1 MLSRALSNVTSVPV
15 VGSKVE
21 ARRTKTSIVGDRQV
35 LELDCW
41 GWGLRRVSVDDE
53 TVAET
58 VTYVVSEDCNRSQ

>member
-35 LELDCW
+35 LDCW
-41 GWGLRRVSVDDE
+41 GWGLSSISVDDE

>member
-1 MLSRALSNVTSVPV
+1 MLLSRALSNVTSVPV

-35 LELDCW
+35 LELL
-41 GWGLRRVSVDDE
+41 GLGSPSSISVDDE